1 MDVNVAII
9 HACVDHT
16 RIDLSHDMCMNKQV
30 QDAAR
35 EKGGK
40 IKVHATAL
48 LLYGI
53 CATPLSLYE
62 IYETPLSLGW
72 IHEAI
77 LRTIGDKGRGKE
89 DARGRQIPHITWTRG
104 KTHSM

>member
-16 RIDLSHDMCMNKQV
+16 RIDLLYDMCMNKQV

-62 IYETPLSLGW
+62 IYETPLSLYG
-72 IHEAI
+72 IYGTPLSLYGVYETPLRTSSSSP
-77 LRTIGDKGRGKE
+77 LRTI
-89 DARGRQIPHITWTRG
+89 
-104 KTHSM
+104 